1 MTLEGTILT
10 PITRFAD
17 ADRQPSPGGKGRPGH
32 PSLIWKPLLS
42 IAAAGFAVEIPFFI
56 RGTPDGHDLQF
67 HLYSWLE
74 VLSQWKQGIVYPC
87 WAALA
92 HFGYGEPRFV
102 FYPPASWAL
111 GAALGAFLPWK
122 MAAVV
127 YVWLALVAAGVSM
140 FLLARLFFDQRD
152 ATFAA
157 VLYAINPYQLVIVY
171 WRGALAELLASSL
184 FPLLLLL
191 VLRTDEKRRRII
203 VLLALLLASA
213 WLINVPAALMI
224 HYSLTLMIVLVAWLR
239 RSPRI
244 LVVVPLSV
252 VMGAALAAFYLL
264 PALYEQKWVS
274 IGHAVYAR
282 GNSRPVDNFL
292 FTHTANANH
301 NAFNDTI
308 SWVATAEIVITG
320 AAAWAARSFRRR
332 YQELWF
338 ALLTWA
344 VACTLLMLPFSNK
357 LWEILPQ
364 LRFMQHPWRWLLAL
378 AVAFTW
384 LIVMGFRRW
393 TSRIAVYFAMLC
405 LLFFLRKHFEHPWWA
420 GVAVLHGI
428 ERNIVTGEGYKG
440 TEEYTPAGADPFSIS
455 TNAPRITIDGPSHA
469 AILVSE
475 WGAERKDFIAEVS
488 APDHLA
494 LHLFNYPA
502 WRVEVNGHVVQAG
515 RRESTGQMLVPVQA
529 GVSRVKIIFVRT
541 WDHET
546 GKWISGFA
554 MLLSLGLLRK
564 SSPSSA

>member
-1 MTLEGTILT
+1 M
-10 PITRFAD
+10 
-17 ADRQPSPGGKGRPGH
+17 
-32 PSLIWKPLLS
+32 S

-74 VLSQWKQGIVYPC
+74 VLSHWKQGIVYPS

-111 GAALGAFLPWK
+111 GAALGALLPSK
-122 MAAVV
+122 MAVVV
-127 YVWLALVAAGVSM
+127 YVWIALVAAGVSM
-140 FLLARLFFDQRD
+140 FLLARSFFDQRD

-171 WRGALAELLASSL
+171 WRGAFAELLASSL

-191 VLRTDEKRRRII
+191 LLRTDEKRRRII

-224 HYSLTLMIVLVAWLR
+224 HYSLILMMVLIAWLR

-244 LVVVPLSV
+244 LVAVAVSV

-264 PALYEQKWVS
+264 PALYEQKWVN
-274 IGHAVYAR
+274 IGHAVYAK

-292 FTHTANANH
+292 FTHTTNANH
-301 NAFNDTI
+301 NGFNDTI
-308 SWVATAEIVITG
+308 SWLATGEIVITV
-320 AAAWAARSFRRR
+320 AAAWAARNSRRR
-332 YQELWF
+332 NQELWF
-338 ALLTWA
+338 ALLIWA
-344 VACTLLMLPFSNK
+344 AACALLMLRVSNK

-378 AVAFTW
+378 AVPFTC

-393 TSRIAVYFAMLC
+393 TSRIALYFAMLC
-405 LLFFLRKHFEHPWWA
+405 LLFFLRKHFDHPWWA
-420 GVAVLHGI
+420 SAAVLHSI
-428 ERNIVTGEGYKG
+428 EHNVATGEGYKG
-440 TEEYTPAGADPFSIS
+440 TEEYTPAGTHPSS
-455 TNAPRITIDGPSHA
+455 VSKNEPRVTIDGSSHA

-475 WGAERKDFIAEVS
+475 WGAERKDFIAQLS

-502 WRVEVNGHVVQAG
+502 WRVEVNGYEVQAG
-515 RRESTGQMLVPVQA
+515 RRENTGQMLVPVQA
-529 GVSRVKIIFVRT
+529 GLNRVQVLFVRT
-541 WDHET
+541 LDHT
-546 GKWISGFA
+546 AGRWISGLA
-554 MLLSLGLLRK
+554 LLLSLGLLRK
-564 SSPSSA
+564 SSASSA